1 MKRVFILVTSS
12 DVSFLFYIRAI
23 DHFKIAWL
31 WGFKLVEIVPKIQD
45 SFANQTSTAKYEKK
59 RSKKK
64 IERRPSD
71 SHSSLLIW
79 ATVMEICIEIKVG

>member
-59 RSKKK
+59 EAK
-64 IERRPSD
+64 IRERRPSD
-71 SHSSLLIW
+71 SQFSPHLGNSDGNLHRN
-79 ATVMEICIEIKVG
+79 